1 MLRLL
6 ILREAHG
13 NTRWPVFISK
23 LGPHTLAADQELSLA
38 AILVPS
44 TPAAGWGN
52 TAQPRTGETF
62 KHFCNSSAED
72 SSALRKLAPIYLQ
85 TPHVVKVQRHTARF
99 PLISF
104 LHQAAPQLCLGLLA
118 QGTAVHAF
126 SPPCFAKLDE
136 NKAKPGG
143 TTGKGGKDSSTSPKM
158 HTHRR
163 RSALNLGSQ
172 VRLFASPTAPLLNIC
187 HSQV

>member
-1 MLRLL
+1 MQL
-6 ILREAHG
+6 IKSSAWQR
-13 NTRWPVFISK
+13 F
-23 LGPHTLAADQELSLA
+23 
-38 AILVPS
+38 LVPS
-44 TPAAGWGN
+44 TP
-52 TAQPRTGETF
+52 TGEPF
-62 KHFCNSSAED
+62 KHFGNSSAED

-85 TPHVVKVQRHTARF
+85 TPHAVKVQRHTARL

-104 LHQAAPQLCLGLLA
+104 LHQAVPQLCLGLLA
-118 QGTAVHAF
+118 QGTTVHAF
-126 SPPCFAKLDE
+126 SPACFAKLDE

-143 TTGKGGKDSSTSPKM
+143 TPLKGGKDSSTSPKT

-172 VRLFASPTAPLLNIC
+172 VRVLTSLAAPLLNIC

>member
-1 MLRLL
+1 MEIPAGQFLSPNKVL
-6 ILREAHG
+6 
-13 NTRWPVFISK
+13 
-23 LGPHTLAADQELSLA
+23 TLAANQELGLA
-38 AILVPS
+38 EILVPS
-44 TPAAGWGN
+44 APAAGWGN
-52 TAQPRTGETF
+52 TARPRTGEAF

-99 PLISF
+99 HLSASFTRLRLSSVWVF
-104 LHQAAPQLCLGLLA
+104 LHRELLCML
-118 QGTAVHAF
+118 F

-172 VRLFASPTAPLLNIC
+172 VRLFASPAAPLLNIC